1 MPPRLQLPQRTFDE
15 LPGTWSLLDSHE
27 SLSLLGASGLDMSQL
42 AAYVTIGPNDTKIY
56 AAGWVCALC
65 MSRLPA
71 RRKISWLVEIA
82 HRPDLIAIIE
92 GSLIMVEDPAQR
104 TQVLDALLP
113 SFDRTIRCLCGKSF
127 NDSRAYV
134 DHTRECPDVLRGLRP
149 RSR

>member
-1 MPPRLQLPQRTFDE
+1 M
-15 LPGTWSLLDSHE
+15 SH
-27 SLSLLGASGLDMSQL
+27 L
-42 AAYVTIGPNDTKIY
+42 AAYVVVGPTNADAEPETKIY
-56 AAGWVCALC
+56 AAGWVGALC
-65 MSRLPA
+65 MSQLPT

-113 SFDRTIRCLCGKSF
+113 SFDRTIRCLCSKSF
-127 NDSRAYV
+127 GDSRAYV

-149 RSR
+149 RSK